1 MCYDEKPETF
11 MCEPVRPQNYA
22 IIGNRTSGVFIVP
35 AQAGIQI
42 SQSPEDAAFA
52 GMTGVASIA
61 RFQPFRVGKAHA
73 AKTAKR
79 NGG

>member
-11 MCEPVRPQNYA
+11 MCEPVRPQNHA

-42 SQSPEDAAFA
+42 SQSRVDAAFA
-52 GMTGVASIA
+52 GMTGIASIG
-61 RFQPFRVGKAHA
+61 FQPFRVGKAHA
-73 AKTAKR
+73 AKAAKR